1 MKYNSKL
8 ERTESTR
15 ISLLSL
21 ENIKPSKKRYDM
33 KYNSKLER
41 TELTRISL
49 LSLENIKP
57 SKKRFSCL
65 TDPKGVVSPAVPVE
79 LSWFDR

>member
-1 MKYNSKL
+1 
-8 ERTESTR
+8 
-15 ISLLSL
+15 
-21 ENIKPSKKRYDM
+21 M